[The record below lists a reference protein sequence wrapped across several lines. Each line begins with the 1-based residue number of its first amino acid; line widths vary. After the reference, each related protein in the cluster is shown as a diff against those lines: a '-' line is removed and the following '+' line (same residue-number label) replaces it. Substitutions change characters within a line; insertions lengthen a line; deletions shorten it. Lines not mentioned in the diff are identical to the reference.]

1 MTFGAFIS
9 QKRLQSHLTLRQ
21 EAQKLGIT
29 AAYLSD
35 VEKGKRNAFG
45 LDRLRRFAAVAQLEP
60 DEEKLL
66 YDLAGENRGEISPDV
81 SEYISQNQYLFE
93 VLRRARVLGA
103 DEQDWKLMLED
114 LIMKRKGV

>member
-1 MTFGAFIS
+1 MTFGAFIA
-9 QKRLQSHLTLRQ
+9 QKRRQRHLTLRQ
-21 EAQKLGIT
+21 AAQSLGIT

-45 LDRLRRFAAVAQLEP
+45 LDRLRRFAVVAQLEP
-60 DEEKLL
+60 DEMELL

-81 SEYISQNQYLFE
+81 NEYISQNPYLFAA
-93 VLRRARVLGA
+93 LRRARTLGA

-114 LIMKRKGV
+114 LMKRKGV